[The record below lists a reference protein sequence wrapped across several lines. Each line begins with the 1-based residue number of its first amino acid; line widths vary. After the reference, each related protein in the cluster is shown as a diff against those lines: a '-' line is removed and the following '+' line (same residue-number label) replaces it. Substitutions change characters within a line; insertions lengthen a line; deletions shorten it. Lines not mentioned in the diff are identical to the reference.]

1 MLGGAGQWVRA
12 GIFPRRGGA
21 RRCACWI
28 SVAALS
34 VLLLGGGARRAEA
47 ATGIQAQRAWRDLER
62 LVGIGPRPSG
72 SPGLERARQYILA
85 ELRKVGVRARR
96 QEFTAHTGLGP
107 VPMANVIAEIPGRRP
122 EAILIGGHYD
132 TKHFPAFKFVG
143 ANDGGSSAALLL
155 ELARSLAGGTRD
167 YTVWIAFFDGEEDR
181 SPDSNRGAAHGA
193 KHVVEELRRTGDLRR
208 LRAAIVVD
216 MIGDRDLDIR
226 WDQGSTPWLNRVL
239 WQTALRLGHRRHF
252 LEETTQIEDDHVPFI
267 DAGVPAS
274 LLIDYTY
281 GTPGGKKFWHT
292 PEDTL
297 DKLSARSLEIVGNV
311 ILNALPEVEA
321 TVTWMEGVRPP
332 R

>member
-1 MLGGAGQWVRA
+1 MLGGAAQRMRA
-12 GIFPRRGGA
+12 AILPRRGA
-21 RRCACWI
+21 PRRSAHWI
-28 SVAALS
+28 SVAPFI
-34 VLLLGGGARRAEA
+34 VLCLGGAARAEA
-47 ATGIQAQRAWRDLER
+47 ATGIQPQRAWHDLER

-96 QEFTAHTGLGP
+96 QEFTAQTGLGP
-107 VPMANVIAEIPGRRP
+107 VPMTNIIAEVPGRRP

-132 TKHFPAFKFVG
+132 TKYYPAFMFVG

-155 ELARSLAGGTRD
+155 ELARSLAAGPRD
-167 YTVWIAFFDGEEDR
+167 YTVWIVFFDGEEDR
-181 SPDSNRGAAHGA
+181 SPDSNRGAAHGS
-193 KHVVEELRRTGDLRR
+193 KHVVEALRRTGDIRR

-216 MIGDRDLDIR
+216 MIGDRDLDIQ

-239 WQTALRLGHRRHF
+239 WQTAFRLGFREHF
-252 LEETTQIEDDHVPFI
+252 LEQTTQIEDDHVPFI
-267 DAGVPAS
+267 DAGIPAS
-274 LLIDYTY
+274 LLIDYHY
-281 GTPGGKKFWHT
+281 GRPGGKTFWHT

-297 DKLSARSLEIVGNV
+297 DKLSARSLEVVGNV

-321 TVTWMEGVRPP
+321 TVTWMEGMRPP